1 MDKELKKLN
10 RYQFH
15 VLLTELI
22 SSDLKRSNFP
32 PAVISYMRDLLSIK
46 DIDQPTS
53 EYLKGI
59 IEPKDTIKQ
68 IVKKF

>member
-1 MDKELKKLN
+1 MK
-10 RYQFH
+10 
-15 VLLTELI
+15 
-22 SSDLKRSNFP
+22 
-32 PAVISYMRDLLSIK
+32 DLLKMK

-53 EYLKGI
+53 DFLKEI